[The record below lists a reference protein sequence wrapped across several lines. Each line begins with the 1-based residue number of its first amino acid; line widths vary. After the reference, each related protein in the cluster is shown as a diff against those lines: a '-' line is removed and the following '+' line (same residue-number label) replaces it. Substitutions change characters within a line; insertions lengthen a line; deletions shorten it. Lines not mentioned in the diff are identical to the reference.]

1 MAAQPVSKTALGDL
15 IDAIAPLDEQA
26 MASAQARQDRLTKP
40 RGALGRL
47 EALSIQLAG
56 MTGQA
61 CPTLTHKVILVMAGD
76 HGVTVE
82 GISAYPSSVTA
93 QMVGNFL
100 AGGAAINA
108 LARQIGARLIVADLG
123 VAVDLPR
130 LDGLVHAK
138 IAHGTANL
146 AQGPAMNHSQAVAA
160 VETGAGLVQ
169 AELARGLDVLG
180 VGEMG
185 IGNTTP
191 AAAIAAVLTGDDPA
205 ALVGPGTG
213 LDSAGLAHK
222 VDVVRRGLARNRPDP
237 HDALDVLAK
246 VGGYEIG
253 GLMGAMLAAAAH
265 RRPIL
270 LDGFITTA
278 AAMLA
283 VTLAPAL
290 RPYLIAAHRSAEPG
304 HDRMLAWLGLTPLL
318 DLSLRLGEGTGAA
331 LGMGV
336 VDAACR
342 TLAEMATFDAAGV
355 DERTV

>member
-1 MAAQPVSKTALGDL
+1 
-15 IDAIAPLDEQA
+15 
-26 MASAQARQDRLTKP
+26 
-40 RGALGRL
+40 
-47 EALSIQLAG
+47 
-56 MTGQA
+56 
-61 CPTLTHKVILVMAGD
+61 
-76 HGVTVE
+76 
-82 GISAYPSSVTA
+82 
-93 QMVGNFL
+93 
-100 AGGAAINA
+100 
-108 LARQIGARLIVADLG
+108 
-123 VAVDLPR
+123 
-130 LDGLVHAK
+130 
-138 IAHGTANL
+138 
-146 AQGPAMNHSQAVAA
+146 
-160 VETGAGLVQ
+160 AGLVQ

-290 RPYLIAAHRSAEPG
+290 RPYLIAA
-304 HDRMLAWLGLTPLL
+304 
-318 DLSLRLGEGTGAA
+318 
-331 LGMGV
+331 
-336 VDAACR
+336 
-342 TLAEMATFDAAGV
+342 
-355 DERTV
+355 